1 MTGVRET
8 GVRETGVRTTR
19 TWRTG
24 LRASGA
30 PDRPEVDAP
39 AHDGPLIE
47 VTDLDVRFGSGPG
60 QVHAVRGASLELAAG
75 RCLALVGESGS
86 GKSALARSLL
96 GLAGPTAS
104 VGAARLR
111 LFGQDAREFGDREW
125 RRIRGRRIGLVAQDA
140 LVALD
145 PLRPVGKEIA
155 EPLLTHRLVPR
166 RQAGPRVLELLR
178 RVGVPEPA
186 ERAASHVHQLSGGLR
201 QRALIASALAA
212 DPGVIVADEPT
223 TALDA
228 SVQARILS
236 LLGELKAGGTGL
248 LLISHDL
255 AVVEALADRVA
266 VMKDGRIVESGPVRD
281 VLEQPR
287 HAYTQALLAAVPGSR
302 RRPAPTAV
310 TAGEPL
316 LVARDL
322 VKEFAGARGGRRT
335 AVAGVS
341 FALRPGESL
350 GLVGESGSGK
360 STLAR
365 LVLGL
370 SAPDAGDVLLAGR
383 EWSAAPERE
392 RRPRRGDVQLVP
404 QDPLSAFDPRWSV
417 ERIVGEGLAA
427 SGVPRPERRTRTL
440 KLLEQVGLSGEHL
453 ARRPSALSGG
463 QRQRVAIARA
473 LAPGPR
479 LLVCD
484 EPVSALDV
492 SVQAQVLDLLRELQ
506 DSLGLAM
513 LFISHDLAV
522 VREVCAR
529 VMVMKDGRIVE
540 SGPVEQVFAA
550 PSHAYTQTLLA
561 AVPTRARAVPDRG
574 AGTAGGAGPAQERL

>member
-1 MTGVRET
+1 MSGIRRAGAADGVAE
-8 GVRETGVRTTR
+8 
-19 TWRTG
+19 G
-24 LRASGA
+24 LAEG
-30 PDRPEVDAP
+30 
-39 AHDGPLIE
+39 GPLIE
-47 VTDLDVRFGSGPG
+47 VADLDVRFGAGPR
-60 QVHAVRGASLELAAG
+60 QVHAVRGASLALAAG

-86 GKSALARSLL
+86 GKSALARGML

-104 VGAARLR
+104 VTAAHLR
-111 LFGQDAREFGDREW
+111 LFGRDARGFGDREW
-125 RRIRGRRIGLVAQDA
+125 RTVRGRRIALVAQDA

-155 EPLLTHRLVPR
+155 EPLLTHRIVPR
-166 RQAGPRVLELLR
+166 ARAAERVVELLG

-186 ERAASHVHQLSGGLR
+186 ERAASYVHQLSGGLR
-201 QRALIASALAA
+201 QRALIASALAGE
-212 DPGVIVADEPT
+212 PGVLIADEPT

-228 SVQARILS
+228 SVQARILA
-236 LLGELKAGGTGL
+236 LLGELKEGGTGL

-266 VMKDGRIVESGPVRD
+266 VMKDGRIVESGPVAE

-287 HAYTQALLAAVPGSR
+287 HAYTRALLAAVPGSR
-302 RRPAPTAV
+302 RRAVPARAA
-310 TAGEPL
+310 AGEPL
-316 LVARDL
+316 LVARGL
-322 VKEFAGARGGRRT
+322 VKEFKGPRGGRRS
-335 AVAGVS
+335 AVDGVS
-341 FALRPGESL
+341 FTLRPGESL

-365 LVLGL
+365 MVMGL
-370 SAPDAGDVLLAGR
+370 TAPDAGEIHLAGR
-383 EWSAAPERE
+383 AWSAAPERD
-392 RRPRRGDVQLVP
+392 RRARRDTVQLVP

-417 ERIVGEGLAA
+417 ERIVGEALAA
-427 SGVPRPERRTRTL
+427 SRVPRRDRRGRTLELLERVGLAEEHLERRPL
-440 KLLEQVGLSGEHL
+440 
-453 ARRPSALSGG
+453 ALSGG

-492 SVQAQVLDLLRELQ
+492 SVQAQVLDLLRGLQ
-506 DSLGLAM
+506 ASLGLAT

-529 VMVMKDGRIVE
+529 VLVMKDGRIVE
-540 SGPVEQVFAA
+540 SGPVEEVFAA
-550 PSHAYTQTLLA
+550 PSHPYTRTLLE
-561 AVPTRARAVPDRG
+561 AVPKRVR
-574 AGTAGGAGPAQERL
+574 TAASAIERL